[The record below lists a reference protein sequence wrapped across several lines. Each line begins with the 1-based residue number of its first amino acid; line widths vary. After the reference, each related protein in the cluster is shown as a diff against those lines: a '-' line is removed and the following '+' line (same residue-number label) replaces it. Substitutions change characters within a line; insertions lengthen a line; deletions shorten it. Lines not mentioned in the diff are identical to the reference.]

1 MLLPEFGSG
10 KGAGSM
16 AKIHPTALVETTEIG
31 DTTNV
36 WAMVHVMKGVRIGNG
51 CNIGDHAFLETGAVV
66 GNNVTIKNQV
76 LIWEGIV
83 IEDDVFVGPRV
94 TFTNDRYPRSPRMSQ
109 ASTRYQSKDNWL
121 ERTIVRRGC
130 AIGAGA
136 IICPGIE
143 LGAFS
148 VVAAGSVVTKN
159 VPPFRLVRGNPARP
173 ASDVCV
179 CGQPLSGGWH
189 DAKCEKCGQT
199 GCERQVFYSATSSAR
214 TAIETSPPINQHE
227 NQTSV

>member
-1 MLLPEFGSG
+1 
-10 KGAGSM
+10 M
-16 AKIHPTALVETTEIG
+16 AKIHPTALVESTEIG

-36 WAMVHVMKGVRIGNG
+36 WAMVHVMKGVRIGHG

-94 TFTNDRYPRSPRMSQ
+94 TFTNDRYPRSPRMVQ
-109 ASTRYQSKDNWL
+109 ASTRYHAKENWL

-136 IICPGIE
+136 IICPGLE
-143 LGAFS
+143 LGAYS
-148 VVAAGSVVTKN
+148 VIAAGAVVAKN
-159 VPPFRLVRGNPARP
+159 VAPFSLVRGNPARP
-173 ASDVCV
+173 AVDVCV
-179 CGQPLSGGWH
+179 CGRPLSGAWQV
-189 DAKCEKCGQT
+189 AQCENCGQT
-199 GCERQVFYSATSSAR
+199 GCDRQAFYSATILQAQEIAA
-214 TAIETSPPINQHE
+214 THATNHHE
-227 NQTSV
+227 IQTGV